1 MAFEILLV
9 SPTFER
15 VVLPFKKNLARLGID
30 MTVSTIDPQQYINRI
45 NEFNFDMVVSVFGQ
59 SNSPGNEQRDYWNS
73 TEADRP
79 GSRNIIGIKDPVV
92 DALIEQIISAPD
104 REALVARTRALDRV
118 LLWGHYVIPQ
128 FHNRSYRIAYWNKF
142 ERPQIMPKYSLGID
156 TWWAKP

>member
-1 MAFEILLV
+1 MSLISIWLYP
-9 SPTFER
+9 SWP
-15 VVLPFKKNLARLGID
+15 
-30 MTVSTIDPQQYINRI
+30 
-45 NEFNFDMVVSVFGQ
+45 

-104 REALVARTRALDRV
+104 REALVARTRALDRAA
-118 LLWGHYVIPQ
+118 LGHYVIPQ

-142 ERPQIMPKYSLGID
+142 ERPQIMPKYSF
-156 TWWAKP
+156 WA

>member
-1 MAFEILLV
+1 MNKEIIGTRRRQIV
-9 SPTFER
+9 
-15 VVLPFKKNLARLGID
+15 
-30 MTVSTIDPQQYINRI
+30 
-45 NEFNFDMVVSVFGQ
+45 
-59 SNSPGNEQRDYWNS
+59 
-73 TEADRP
+73 
-79 GSRNIIGIKDPVV
+79 IGIKDPVV